1 MPAASE
7 GAGTCVI
14 QVMHRSASPSR
25 GTARRVATLT
35 VVDANVLIGWL
46 DDRDALHD
54 AAVEIL
60 TAIDWFI
67 VHPLTLAEVLVHP
80 ARHGREGGVVARLE
94 AVGMA
99 RLRATTSL
107 RMPDCVV
114 LACAMAHGLGVA
126 TFDERLRA
134 ARS

>member
-14 QVMHRSASPSR
+14 QVVHRCASPSR

-54 AAVEIL
+54 AAIEIL

-67 VHPLTLAEVLVHP
+67 VHPLTLAEVLVHHLTQD
-80 ARHGREGGVVARLE
+80 ARLCGAGLRHG
-94 AVGMA
+94 
-99 RLRATTSL
+99 T
-107 RMPDCVV
+107 
-114 LACAMAHGLGVA
+114 
-126 TFDERLRA
+126 
-134 ARS
+134 RSWCGHL